1 MKYLMILFLSTSLG
15 VTSAAFAQDSD
26 LMATAYQ
33 TINVRS
39 GPGTQYE
46 IVGQI
51 PQGDIV
57 PVNGRDSSETRWLR
71 VTLEDE
77 ILGWVALFSVTL
89 EGSPDD
95 LPIISATNP
104 DEISGDS
111 GVVVIA
117 FGRVNV
123 RSGPSITYEVIG
135 ELDVDDE
142 AEVFVRSNAQND
154 WLYVETEDLQGWVA
168 YFTVT
173 VTGDLDSLPI
183 RVPDGSGEVLVPPST
198 LVPTRY
204 NVHLRTAP
212 TLNSRIA
219 GIVPFDSATTPIAR
233 TEDQRWIYVVY
244 EGLEG
249 WGMAELFEIS
259 DEQVDA
265 LPVYS
270 LRTTATPQPQITPT
284 VIPESSDP

>member
-1 MKYLMILFLSTSLG
+1 MKYLMTLILSTSLG
-15 VTSAAFAQDSD
+15 LTSAVFAQDSD
-26 LMATAYQ
+26 LTATAYQ

-51 PQGDIV
+51 PQGDSV
-57 PVNGRDSSETRWLR
+57 QVNGRDSRETRWLR

-89 EGSPDD
+89 EGSADD
-95 LPIISATNP
+95 LPIISDTNSG
-104 DEISGDS
+104 ENSGDS
-111 GVVVIA
+111 GVTVVA
-117 FGRVNV
+117 YGRVNV

-135 ELDVDDE
+135 QLDVDDE
-142 AEVFVRSNAQND
+142 AEVFVRSNLQND
-154 WLYVETEDLQGWVA
+154 WLYVETGELQGWVA

-173 VTGDLDSLPI
+173 VTGDLDSLPV

-219 GIVPFDSATTPIAR
+219 GIVPFDSPTTPIAR

-249 WGMAELFEIS
+249 WGMAELFDIS
-259 DEQVDA
+259 DEQIIA

-270 LRTTATPQPQITPT
+270 LRPTATPQPQPT
-284 VIPESSDP
+284 VEVTQEAK